1 MSDLYL
7 RAESESA
14 LYAALG
20 AAGVVVETEGGQM
33 TAPGYALDVIGPIEG
48 AIGFHANLRG
58 EISAEQ
64 SALLPVIAAPNNPVR
79 VWY

>member
-1 MSDLYL
+1 MDIFL

-20 AAGVVVETEGGQM
+20 DAGVVVETEGGQM

-58 EISAEQ
+58 ELSEAQIAM
-64 SALLPVIAAPNNPVR
+64 LPVIATPNNPVR
-79 VWY
+79 VWF